1 MAARILLVTF
11 QQAMRSVVLTLFPI
25 SFIALIAWATAGS
38 TSGNTSDP
46 IRAAI
51 WLWLGAHLVPFH
63 LSLAPAFIPGAVSY
77 LPIAAAVFPFL
88 AIRSGFQRSAA
99 LLDNERAARSFVSL
113 WYTLIATIAG
123 AFVQSPSVK
132 PVIYLLPLYVGFIAL
147 IATTNFSA
155 KYFEKF
161 RTLGH
166 FFLLMIGVA
175 LILVAI
181 SLAAHFKVVNDLAVV
196 IQPGWVGG
204 VLFLLLQLLYL
215 PNIAISALSYLFGIG
230 FSIGAH
236 TQIDPFNFHLTSL
249 PAIPVLGAL
258 PTGKNPWLIAGL
270 ALLVAA
276 VFINQANIFRDIF
289 ETKAR
294 ALEIIKVAIPCAIT
308 ILLFTFLSSGSL
320 LTKELTPVGP
330 SWWKP
335 AVLFLVVQ
343 GVLIVVGLLIPLLIR
358 KIWRR
363 KAEKFDV
370 RQ

>member
-77 LPIAAAVFPFL
+77 LPIAATFFPFL
-88 AIRSGFQRSAA
+88 AVRSGFQRSAA
-99 LLDNERAARSFVSL
+99 LLGNERAARSFVVL
-113 WYTLIATIAG
+113 WYTLIATTSG
-123 AFVQSPSVK
+123 VLVQSPSVK
-132 PVIYLLPLYVGFIAL
+132 PVIYLVPIYVGFIAL
-147 IATTNFSA
+147 ISTTNFSA

-161 RTLGH
+161 RILS
-166 FFLLMIGVA
+166 FSFILLIGTA

-181 SLAAHFKVVNDLAVV
+181 SLATHFKVVNDLAVV

-215 PNIAISALSYLFGIG
+215 PNIAISALSYLFGLG

-236 TQIDPFNFHLTSL
+236 TQVDPFNFHLTSL

-258 PTGKNPWLIAGL
+258 PTGKNPWLISGV
-270 ALLVAA
+270 ALLAIA
-276 VFINQANIFRDIF
+276 LLLNQINLFRDIF
-289 ETKAR
+289 DTKQR
-294 ALEIIKVAIPCAIT
+294 ILEIIKVTVPFAIA
-308 ILLFTFLSSGSL
+308 ILLLTYLSSGSL

-335 AVLFLVVQ
+335 AVLFLAIQVAL
-343 GVLIVVGLLIPLLIR
+343 LITGLFIPLLVK
-358 KIWRR
+358 KIWHR
-363 KAEKFDV
+363 KGEKFDAAK
-370 RQ
+370 